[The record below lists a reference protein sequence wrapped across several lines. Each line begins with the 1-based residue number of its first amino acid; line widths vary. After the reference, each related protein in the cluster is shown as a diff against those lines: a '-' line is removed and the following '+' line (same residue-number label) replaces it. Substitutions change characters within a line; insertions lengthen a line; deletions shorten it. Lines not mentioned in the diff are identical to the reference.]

1 MRVLTA
7 LTVVG
12 LACLSAAPA
21 SAGPQGKR
29 IALLNTK
36 PSQPY
41 MAGWNAGFLGVVK
54 PAGISVQ
61 HYTTVNDA
69 ALQSQQM
76 DDAIA
81 QKVDMIVLGNL
92 DHHGII
98 PSLVRAKTAG
108 IPVILVIDPLDR
120 EHDDLYV
127 SYIGTDQVKL
137 GRLSAESLVNGL
149 AGEDKTRT
157 QVVAVTGT
165 PSQNNTQQRMQ
176 GFKEVLASH
185 PDIALVAVED
195 GKWQTAPSEQ
205 VTSDLLVRFGG
216 KIDGIFAMADI
227 QATGAIQAVQAAGL
241 KLGVANKGIIVV
253 ASNCMSEG
261 IQHIHDG
268 TQFAT
273 NTQIPTVE
281 GKFAAEQVIAYFN
294 GQKMDKIQL
303 VLVEAVTSENV
314 GKYADACSYDRKPRS

>member
-1 MRVLTA
+1 LRVLATLTA
-7 LTVVG
+7 IS
-12 LACLSAAPA
+12 LACVCTVPA
-21 SAGPQGKR
+21 LAGPQDKR

-41 MAGWNAGFLGVVK
+41 MAGWNNGFLGAAK
-54 PAGISVQ
+54 SAGISVQ

-98 PSLVRAKTAG
+98 PSLVRAKNAG
-108 IPVILVIDPLDR
+108 IPVILVVDPLDR
-120 EHDDLYV
+120 ANDELYV

-137 GRLSAESLVNGL
+137 GRLSAESMVKGL
-149 AGEDKTRT
+149 AEEGKTQA

-165 PSQNNTQQRMQ
+165 PSQLNTQQRMQ
-176 GFKEVLASH
+176 GFNEFLASH
-185 PDIALVAVED
+185 PDIKLVAVED
-195 GKWQTAPSEQ
+195 GKWQTAPSEK

-216 KIDGIFAMADI
+216 KLDGIFAMADI
-227 QATGAIQAVQAAGL
+227 QATGAIQAVQAAGIN
-241 KLGVANKGIIVV
+241 LGVENKGIIVV
-253 ASNCMSEG
+253 ASNCMSDG
-261 IQHIHDG
+261 IKHINDK

-273 NTQIPTVE
+273 NTQIPTIE
-281 GKFAAEQVIAYFN
+281 GKFAADQVAAYFN
-294 GQKMDKIQL
+294 GKKLEKIQL
-303 VLVEAVTSENV
+303 VPVEAVTSENV
-314 GKYADACSYDRKPRS
+314 AKYADACSYDRKPAS